1 MSLAEMVKDDII
13 AFLDSNDELLFN
25 ERDLQMHLV
34 VWLKNSPN
42 AYDDVDLEYYV
53 PYAVLD
59 NYLWKSELRMDIVV
73 KKDGEYLPVE
83 LKYKTKAVKCQIKR
97 FGQDLTDKD
106 GKSMSVLVV
115 KNQGAHDLGLYDFW
129 KDVRRIELVRNQFE
143 HIKEGLAVFLTNNP
157 AYKKC
162 PRSTSN
168 NFLFSMSD
176 GTHPTKKH
184 WQNPDSKS
192 ALTHPDFEVMQNYK
206 ITWRDTV
213 MQGVEMHYCIV
224 TV

>member
-34 VWLKNSPN
+34 VWLKESKN

-83 LKYKTKAVKCQIKR
+83 LKYKTKAVKRPIKR
-97 FGQDLTDKD
+97 FGQDLTDKH
-106 GKSMSVLVV
+106 GELMPVLIM
-115 KNQGAHDLGLYDFW
+115 KNQGAQDLGMYDFW

-168 NFLFSMSD
+168 NNLFSMSE
-176 GTHPTKKH
+176 GIHPTNKH
-184 WQNPDSKS
+184 WKHPDSKC
-192 ALTHPDFEVMQNYK
+192 ALTHPDFDVMQHYN
-206 ITWRDTV
+206 ISWRNTV

-224 TV
+224 TI